1 MAQRKSTSTG
11 TRKTPAKNKPA
22 AKNTRSKNTRKES
35 VPEKKRRNIKADLIG
50 LVLVALGIF
59 FFACLF
65 QKESGLLSQSLAAFL
80 HGAFG
85 VGAYVFPLI
94 VAFVGTMVL
103 LYPDRKLSTGVYVTI
118 AVVFPLLLALISLL
132 STQSMQMALEDYGYA
147 GFISRYYSMA
157 QNGQLSGGAVSSMLI
172 FPLLLYFGS
181 GGAIIFCLLALA
193 IIAVIW
199 GFSFRTMSRKITQT
213 VDTAIRGHHTRRE
226 QKKKQLYMGDVV
238 SGPRD
243 PDMNLELIN
252 DSLFARKNGNEE
264 LNEDSLHVLRT
275 EDIEFAPV
283 VEYEPEPAFEPVPEA
298 AAEPAA
304 EPEEPKAAEEE
315 VPAAEPA
322 ETFTPPPAEP
332 KPKRRLDKPQ
342 QMSMED
348 ILPEPE
354 EETKFY
360 QIPPMSLLEKSK
372 NPLAGDDA
380 HQRARKLEEAL
391 HSFGVRADVVGVN
404 CGPVITQFEVQP
416 APGVKSSSIV
426 NLAQDLAMCLA
437 APTIRIEAPIPGK
450 SVIGV
455 EIPNTKAATVCL
467 RDVIET
473 AEFDRAKSPLA
484 FGMGRD
490 IVGKTVI
497 ADLAKMPHVLVAGTT
512 GSGKSVCVN
521 TMLIS
526 MLYKVSPRDVR
537 MILIDPKVV
546 EMSVYN
552 DIPHLLIPVVTDP
565 QKAAGAL
572 KWAVKEM
579 EERYQKFAAAKVR
592 DITRYNEV
600 IDDPTLHMP
609 YIVIIIDEMADLMM
623 VAANDVEDS
632 VCRLA
637 QKARA
642 AGMHLVLATQT
653 PRVDVITGM
662 IKANVPSRIALAVSS
677 QTDSRVILDMVGAEK
692 LLGRGDMLY
701 MPIGA
706 NKPIRVQGAFVKD
719 EEVERVV
726 NFIREQGELE
736 QGGYDESILDKVEN
750 YVIEE
755 DDAREQSGEGRPLDP
770 LIRDAVD
777 VVLEQGQAS
786 ISMVQRRLR
795 VGYARA
801 ARLVDEMELLGI
813 VGPNIGSK
821 AREIIKTRAEINE
834 ILSEGELPED

>member
-1 MAQRKSTSTG
+1 MAQRKSAKASGGKKGAARKKTG
-11 TRKTPAKNKPA
+11 SQTARTTRRPA
-22 AKNTRSKNTRKES
+22 APQRT
-35 VPEKKRRNIKADLIG
+35 PRNIKADIVG

-59 FFACLF
+59 FMACLF
-65 QKESGLLSQSLAAFL
+65 QKDAGLLSRSLSEFFRGFL
-80 HGAFG
+80 GW
-85 VGAYVFPLI
+85 GAYIFPLI
-94 VAFVGTMVL
+94 TVFVGAMVL
-103 LYPDRKLSTGVYVTI
+103 LYPDVRLSPGVYVTV
-118 AVVFPLLLALISLL
+118 AVVFPLLLCLITLFATPAMKL
-132 STQSMQMALEDYGYA
+132 VLEDYGYD
-147 GFISRYYSMA
+147 GFVSRCYEYA
-157 QNGQLSGGAVSSMLI
+157 RTGEASGGALAGMLV
-172 FPLLLYFGS
+172 FPLLLYLGKE
-181 GGAIIFCLLALA
+181 GTIILCVLALCL
-193 IIAVIW
+193 IAVIW
-199 GFSFRTMSRKITQT
+199 GFSFRSMSRKITEK
-213 VDTAIRGHHTRRE
+213 VDTAIQQHQSARQQKRRR
-226 QKKKQLYMGDVV
+226 LYVGDV
-238 SGPRD
+238 GGAPEPEID
-243 PDMNLELIN
+243 LELI
-252 DSLFARKNGNEE
+252 DDGLFAMRPDSDEE
-264 LNEDSLHVLRT
+264 PEDTLEVLKA
-275 EDIEFAPV
+275 EDIEVATPEEGEAPDMHIEV
-283 VEYEPEPAFEPVPEA
+283 VEPQAQPEYEELHSQGTAEEGQEPQPLEKPEQVVMEEIL
-298 AAEPAA
+298 
-304 EPEEPKAAEEE
+304 EPEEPGE
-315 VPAAEPA
+315 
-322 ETFTPPPAEP
+322 
-332 KPKRRLDKPQ
+332 R
-342 QMSMED
+342 
-348 ILPEPE
+348 
-354 EETKFY
+354 FY
-360 QIPPMSLLEKSK
+360 QIPPMSLLEKSQ
-372 NPLAGDDA
+372 PTHAGDDTA
-380 HQRARKLEEAL
+380 QRARRLEEAL
-391 HSFGVRADVVGVN
+391 HSYGIRADVVGVN

-455 EIPNTKAATVCL
+455 EIPNTKATMVRL

-484 FGMGRD
+484 FGLGRD

-537 MILIDPKVV
+537 LILIDPKVV

-552 DIPHLLIPVVTDP
+552 DIPHMLIPVVTDP

-579 EERYQKFAAAKVR
+579 EERYQKFAAMKVR
-592 DITRYNEV
+592 DIGRYNEV

-642 AGMHLVLATQT
+642 AGMHLVLATQS

-662 IKANVPSRIALAVSS
+662 IKANIPSRIALAVSS

-692 LLGRGDMLY
+692 LLGHGDMLY

-706 NKPIRVQGAFVKD
+706 SKPTRVQGAFVGD

-726 NFIREQGELE
+726 EFIRNQGLE
-736 QGGYDESILDKVEN
+736 ETGEYDEAILDKVEN
-750 YVIEE
+750 YVIES
-755 DDAREQSGEGRPLDP
+755 DDVKEQGEGRPLDP
-770 LIRDAVD
+770 LLREAVD

-813 VGPNIGSK
+813 VGPSVGSK
-821 AREIIKTRAEINE
+821 AREIIKTRAEINN
-834 ILSEGELPED
+834 ILSEGDLPQDG

>member
-1 MAQRKSTSTG
+1 MAQRKSAKAG
-11 TRKTPAKNKPA
+11 GGKKNAARKKKTKTQAARAARRPA
-22 AKNTRSKNTRKES
+22 A
-35 VPEKKRRNIKADLIG
+35 PERAPRNIKADIVGLI
-50 LVLVALGIF
+50 LVALGIF
-59 FFACLF
+59 FMACLF
-65 QKESGLLSQSLAAFL
+65 QQDAGLLSQSLSGFFR
-80 HGAFG
+80 GFFG
-85 VGAYVFPLI
+85 WGAYVCPLL
-94 VAFVGTMVL
+94 VVFVGAMVL
-103 LYPDRKLSTGVYVTI
+103 LYPDVRLSAGVYVTI
-118 AVVFPLLLALISLL
+118 AVVFPLLLCLVTLFA
-132 STQSMQMALEDYGYA
+132 TQAMKLVLEDYGYGGFVSRCYEYAQA
-147 GFISRYYSMA
+147 GEA
-157 QNGQLSGGAVSSMLI
+157 SGGALAGMIV
-172 FPLLLYFGS
+172 FPLLLYLGKE
-181 GGAIIFCLLALA
+181 GTIILCVLALCL
-193 IIAVIW
+193 IAVIW
-199 GFSFRTMSRKITQT
+199 GFSFRAMSRKITEK
-213 VDTAIRGHHTRRE
+213 VDTAIQQRQSIRQQKSRR
-226 QKKKQLYMGDVV
+226 LYVGDV
-238 SGPRD
+238 GGAPEPELD
-243 PDMNLELIN
+243 LELI
-252 DSLFARKNGNEE
+252 DDGLFAMRPETEE
-264 LNEDSLHVLRT
+264 EPEDTLEVLKA
-275 EDIEFAPV
+275 EDIEVAAPEDQSAPDMHIEV
-283 VEYEPEPAFEPVPEA
+283 V
-298 AAEPAA
+298 
-304 EPEEPKAAEEE
+304 EPEEEAPQPEEDDTEEAPQEPVDQAA
-315 VPAAEPA
+315 PQP
-322 ETFTPPPAEP
+322 
-332 KPKRRLDKPQ
+332 LDKPQ
-342 QMSMED
+342 QMAMETA
-348 ILPEPE
+348 LPPE
-354 EETKFY
+354 QPGERFY

-372 NPLAGDDA
+372 PTHAGDDTA
-380 HQRARKLEEAL
+380 QRARKLEEAL
-391 HSFGVRADVVGVN
+391 HSYGIRADVVGVN

-455 EIPNTKAATVCL
+455 EIPNTKAAMVRL

-484 FGMGRD
+484 FGLGRD

-537 MILIDPKVV
+537 LILIDPKVV

-552 DIPHLLIPVVTDP
+552 DIPHMLIPVVTDP

-579 EERYQKFAAAKVR
+579 EERYQKFAALKVR
-592 DITRYNEV
+592 DISRYNEV
-600 IDDPTLHMP
+600 IDDPALHMP

-642 AGMHLVLATQT
+642 AGMHLVLATQS

-662 IKANVPSRIALAVSS
+662 IKANIPSRIALAVSS

-692 LLGRGDMLY
+692 LLGHGDMLY

-706 NKPIRVQGAFVKD
+706 SKPTRVQGAFVGD

-726 NFIREQGELE
+726 EFIRSQGLE
-736 QGGYDESILDKVEN
+736 ETGGYDEAILDKVEN
-750 YVIEE
+750 YVIES
-755 DDAREQSGEGRPLDP
+755 DDAKEQGEGRPLDP
-770 LIRDAVD
+770 LLREAVD
-777 VVLEQGQAS
+777 IVLEQGQAS

-813 VGPNIGSK
+813 VGPSVGSK
-821 AREIIKTRAEINE
+821 AREIIKTRAEINN
-834 ILSEGELPED
+834 ILSEGDLPQDG

>member
-1 MAQRKSTSTG
+1 MAQRKSTKSSG
-11 TRKTPAKNKPA
+11 KKGAARKKAKPQTAKAARRPA
-22 AKNTRSKNTRKES
+22 APQR
-35 VPEKKRRNIKADLIG
+35 PARNIKADIAG
-50 LVLVALGIF
+50 LVLIALGIF
-59 FFACLF
+59 FMACLF
-65 QKESGLLSQSLAAFL
+65 QQDAGLLSQSLSEFFRGFL
-80 HGAFG
+80 GW
-85 VGAYVFPLI
+85 GAYGFPLL
-94 VAFVGTMVL
+94 VAFAGAMVL
-103 LYPDRKLSTGVYVTI
+103 LYPDVRLSPGVYITL
-118 AVVFPLLLALISLL
+118 AVVFPLLLCLVTLFA
-132 STQSMQMALEDYGYA
+132 TPAMKMVLEDYGYGGFVSRCYEYARA
-147 GFISRYYSMA
+147 GGA
-157 QNGQLSGGAVSSMLI
+157 SGGALAGMIV
-172 FPLLLYFGS
+172 FPLLLYLGKE
-181 GGAIIFCLLALA
+181 GTIILCVLALCL
-193 IIAVIW
+193 IAVIW
-199 GFSFRTMSRKITQT
+199 GFSFRAMSRKITEK
-213 VDTAIRGHHTRRE
+213 VDTAVQQRQSARQQKRRR
-226 QKKKQLYMGDVV
+226 LYVGDV
-238 SGPRD
+238 GGAPEPELD
-243 PDMNLELIN
+243 LELI
-252 DSLFARKNGNEE
+252 DDGLFT
-264 LNEDSLHVLRT
+264 LRT
-275 EDIEFAPV
+275 EADEEPEDTLEVLKAEDIEVAAPV
-283 VEYEPEPAFEPVPEA
+283 DQPAPDMHIEVIEPEPEEPEPAPRETK
-298 AAEPAA
+298 
-304 EPEEPKAAEEE
+304 PEEP
-315 VPAAEPA
+315 EPR
-322 ETFTPPPAEP
+322 P
-332 KPKRRLDKPQ
+332 LDKPEQ
-342 QMSMED
+342 VAMEAV
-348 ILPEPE
+348 IPPEQE
-354 EETKFY
+354 GERFY

-372 NPLAGDDA
+372 SAHAGDDTA
-380 HQRARKLEEAL
+380 QRARKLEEAL
-391 HSFGVRADVVGVN
+391 HSYGIRADVVGVN

-455 EIPNTKAATVCL
+455 EIPNTKAAMVRL

-484 FGMGRD
+484 FGLGRD

-537 MILIDPKVV
+537 LILIDPKVV

-552 DIPHLLIPVVTDP
+552 DIPHMLIPVVTDP

-579 EERYQKFAAAKVR
+579 EERYQKFAALKVR
-592 DITRYNEV
+592 DIGRYNEV
-600 IDDPTLHMP
+600 IEDPALHMP

-642 AGMHLVLATQT
+642 AGMHLVLATQS

-662 IKANVPSRIALAVSS
+662 IKANIPSRIALAVSS

-692 LLGRGDMLY
+692 LLGHGDMLY

-706 NKPIRVQGAFVKD
+706 SKPTRVQGAFVGD

-726 NFIREQGELE
+726 EFIRGQGLE
-736 QGGYDESILDKVEN
+736 EAGGYDEAILDKVEN
-750 YVIEE
+750 YVIEG
-755 DDAREQSGEGRPLDP
+755 DSVKEQGEGRPLDP
-770 LIRDAVD
+770 LLREAVD

-813 VGPNIGSK
+813 VGPSVGSK
-821 AREIIKTRAEINE
+821 AREIIKTRAEINN
-834 ILSEGELPED
+834 ILSEGELPQDG